1 MNKLRIRELREA
13 AGYTQEYV
21 ARLVGVKRCTVTQW
35 EIGNKMPMADRLPKL
50 AALFHCSIDDLFYGR
65 EAG

>member
-1 MNKLRIRELREA
+1 MNRLRIRELREE

-21 ARLVGVKRCTVTQW
+21 AQCVGVTRCTVTQW
-35 EIGNKMPMADRLPKL
+35 ELGNKFPNTAKLPKL
-50 AALFHCSIDDLFYGR
+50 AALFHCSIDDLFTGL

>member
-1 MNKLRIRELREA
+1 MRNLRIRELREA

-21 ARLVGVKRCTVTQW
+21 AQRMGVTRCTVTQW
-35 EIGNKMPMADRLPKL
+35 ELGNKNPRADKLPTL
-50 AALFHCSIDDLFYGR
+50 AALFHCSIDALYSRR